1 MGLIDY
7 IKSFFV
13 EQEQIFTASQAE
25 FDSIAC
31 FAYCNAIN
39 CSYDKI
45 KEYLASILSD
55 TKSKIFLIVVE
66 LMHISRNCELIL
78 LFANN
83 YNIKDDFEVSK
94 MIRSL
99 QQEAFNLAIE
109 IYNGQVKDPI
119 VALEEQ
125 LKRIDNREEDIKEFI
140 RLIAKSELKA
150 GEHHE

>member
-1 MGLIDY
+1 MGLINY

-13 EQEQIFTASQAE
+13 EEEKIFTASQAE

-45 KEYLASILSD
+45 KEHLASIFSD
-55 TKSKIFLIVVE
+55 TKSKMFLIVVE

-94 MIRSL
+94 MIQSL
-99 QQEAFNLAIE
+99 KQEAFNLAIE

-140 RLIAKSELKA
+140 RLIARSELKA

>member
-1 MGLIDY
+1 MGLIEY

-13 EQEQIFTASQAE
+13 EQEKIFTASPAE
-25 FDSIAC
+25 FDSITC
-31 FAYCNAIN
+31 FAYSNAIK
-39 CSYDKI
+39 CSYEKI

-55 TKSKIFLIVVE
+55 TQSKIFLIVIE

-78 LFANN
+78 IFANK
-83 YNIKDDFEVSK
+83 YSIKDDFEVSK
-94 MIRSL
+94 MIQSL

-119 VALEEQ
+119 VAIEEQ

-140 RLIAKSELKA
+140 RLIAESELKT
-150 GEHHE
+150 GEHYA